1 MIDKES
7 PHFLSPE
14 ELRAR
19 IVGDE
24 FLSISL
30 AWKIQNSTDLEHN
43 ERCSSVEGW
52 HPMSGPAFLC
62 NCGAVDQYYDQV
74 RLDEVSR

>member
-7 PHFLSPE
+7 PHFLTPE

-30 AWKIQNSTDLEHN
+30 AWTIQDSTDLEHN

-52 HPMSGPAFLC
+52 HPLSGPAMLC
-62 NCGAVDQYYDQV
+62 DCQAVERYYDQV
-74 RLDEVSR
+74 REEVA